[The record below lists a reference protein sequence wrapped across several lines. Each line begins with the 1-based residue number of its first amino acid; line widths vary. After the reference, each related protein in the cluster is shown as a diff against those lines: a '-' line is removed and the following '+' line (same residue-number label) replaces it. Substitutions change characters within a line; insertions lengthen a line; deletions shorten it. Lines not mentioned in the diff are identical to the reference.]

1 MNTFESNAFNILT
14 LSYAHNSFNATLIS
28 RLILH
33 LRNPALNPEYQG
45 TTQATEGIIS
55 TVIVTDGRDAT
66 GTQSTADLNLHSKSK
81 WDSSTRSYS
90 TTGSHSFD
98 LESRADSRV

>member
-81 WDSSTRSYS
+81 WEHIPLTK
-90 TTGSHSFD
+90 
-98 LESRADSRV
+98 SRFARWAVMDRRASMSP